1 MTESDRVFREALKV
15 AQHNVKILK
24 LDQPTQTK
32 FIGRIETARKVMS
45 LNPSVTK
52 DTCRKFR
59 DDYRE
64 SGYHL
69 VFDGLTDTA
78 YGVHRVACE
87 LLSACAKWYKVAVVA
102 ERAARK
108 AWNYGNTES
117 FCVARWESRGGKWW
131 VELSQGRYDYFYRSN
146 NAGGSVCAPDITNN
160 LAATV
165 VQAMLDCGQFLP
177 DDAVIPMR
185 RVK

>member
-1 MTESDRVFREALKV
+1 MTESDRAFREALKS
-15 AQHNVKILK
+15 ARHSVKILK

-32 FIGRIETARKVMS
+32 LIGRIETARKMVS
-45 LNPSVTK
+45 LSPGVTK

-59 DDYRE
+59 DDCGGLHDR
-64 SGYHL
+64 L
-69 VFDGLTDTA
+69 VSDGRIGMSYDA
-78 YGVHRVACE
+78 YRVAQK
-87 LLSACAKWYKVAVVA
+87 LLSACAKWYKIAVVA

-117 FCVARWESRGGKWW
+117 VCVARWESRGGKWW
-131 VELSQGRYDYFYRSN
+131 VELSQGRYDYSYRSN
-146 NAGGSVCAPDITNN
+146 NAGGSVCAPDVANN
-160 LAATV
+160 LATMV